1 MRILEDF
8 YTSNLTE
15 EEKALLMLQD
25 GISALEI
32 EKYLSI
38 NQYKINKLR
47 ADLPALPQTFKK
59 FVTTETK
66 ANCLIC
72 DKPVNK
78 EDMPKRI
85 VNNQKLYIMS
95 YCNECQNVGDPQPL
109 FPGSI
114 PKRLAR
120 KEKTTRADNK
130 ITIKEIPYG
139 YFAFLYNKQ
148 QGKCFYSGAT
158 LNFNLRVDL
167 KDTLSIDRVIF
178 DGGYQQGN
186 IVMAANK
193 INAMKSDMTLEEM
206 EKWSPKLFEK
216 VNYFLQNKPEFM
228 METK

>member
-8 YTSNLTE
+8 YTSSLTE
-15 EEKALLMLQD
+15 NEKAILMLQD

-32 EKYLSI
+32 EKYLKLDRK
-38 NQYKINKLR
+38 KIGKFK

-59 FVTTETK
+59 FVVTETK

-72 DKPVNK
+72 EKSVDK

-85 VNNQKLYIMS
+85 VDKQKLYIMS
-95 YCNECQNVGDPQPL
+95 YCHECQNVGDPQPL

-114 PKRLAR
+114 AKRLAK
-120 KEKTTRADNK
+120 KEKSTRLDNK
-130 ITIKEIPYG
+130 ITSKEIPYG
-139 YFAFLYNKQ
+139 YFPFLYNKQ
-148 QGKCFYSGAT
+148 QGKCFYSGAP
-158 LNFNLRVDL
+158 LRFNLRTEL

-178 DGGYQQGN
+178 NGGYQQGN

-193 INAMKSDMTLEEM
+193 INMMKSDMTLEEM

-216 VNYFLQNKPEFM
+216 ANYFIQNKTEFM
-228 METK
+228 MVTR